1 MDNTNFITVANLRE
15 AFARDAKKVKDK
27 DIEMMIAE
35 VDLKENDMIDFGEF
49 LRLMNDENDIDLF
62 KN

>member
-1 MDNTNFITVANLRE
+1 
-15 AFARDAKKVKDK
+15 
-27 DIEMMIAE
+27 MMTAE
-35 VDLKENDMIDFGEF
+35 VNLKENDMIDFGEF

>member
-1 MDNTNFITVANLRE
+1 
-15 AFARDAKKVKDK
+15 
-27 DIEMMIAE
+27 MMIAE